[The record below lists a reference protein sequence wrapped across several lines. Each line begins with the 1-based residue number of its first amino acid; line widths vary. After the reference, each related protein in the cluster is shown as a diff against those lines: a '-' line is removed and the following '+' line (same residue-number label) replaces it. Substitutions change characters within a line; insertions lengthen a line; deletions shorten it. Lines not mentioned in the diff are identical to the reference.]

1 MRFVTL
7 TPILAVLA
15 LAACGDDQQ
24 TAQAPSENSSVTSSN
39 SGSAAPPVST
49 GQNTAATTT
58 APSTAAPAM
67 DPDAAT
73 TTAAPPASS
82 TAAAPPAASGTPA
95 PAEEATG
102 AVNAAAAIEPGTYE
116 SDRFN
121 LRLEDGGTF
130 TMREKTGNGEITG
143 RYALSGNVLTFQDAQ
158 GDTGSTTFPVRCR
171 IAPDGSGF
179 RLADQDGACSG
190 LKDATFKR
198 GS

>member
-49 GQNTAATTT
+49 GQNTVATTT

-73 TTAAPPASS
+73 ATAAPPASS
-82 TAAAPPAASGTPA
+82 TAAAPPATTPA
-95 PAEEATG
+95 PAEDSTG
-102 AVNAAAAIEPGTYE
+102 AVTATAAIEPGTYE

-121 LRLEDGGTF
+121 LRLENGGTF
-130 TMREKTGNGEITG
+130 TMREKTGNGDITG
-143 RYALSGNVLTFQDAQ
+143 RYALSGNVLTFQDAK
-158 GDTGSTTFPVRCR
+158 GDTGSTTFPIRCR
-171 IAPDGSGF
+171 IEPEGSGF
-179 RLADQDGACSG
+179 RLADQDGACAG